1 MTSFGNKGHA
11 RAVCLGAC
19 QRDTGK
25 DDEDSLP
32 GWPGCTIAAP
42 EVQLRVVVA
51 GITEIACA
59 FTVIARLYDGVA
71 HLVAHLTVY
80 SRLGNLVQDDH
91 DLRPMESSISNFYSK
106 WGYIA
111 DPPILSSSAKPGTAL

>member
-59 FTVIARLYDGVA
+59 FT
-71 HLVAHLTVY
+71 Y
-80 SRLGNLVQDDH
+80 SHCPLVQS
-91 DLRPMESSISNFYSK
+91 LCV
-106 WGYIA
+106 YIA
-111 DPPILSSSAKPGTAL
+111 GVRREVALYFVCASCD